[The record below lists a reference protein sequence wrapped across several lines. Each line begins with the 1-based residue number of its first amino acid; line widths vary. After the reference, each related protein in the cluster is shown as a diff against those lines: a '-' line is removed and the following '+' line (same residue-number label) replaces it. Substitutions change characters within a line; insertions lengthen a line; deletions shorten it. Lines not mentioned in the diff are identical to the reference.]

1 VVVVAASAAARAVV
15 AVVDSRAYR
24 VAAEVAAAC
33 DAQAWAVDPSGRRSG
48 RTAAE
53 PARKAGRSC
62 SFLQLF
68 ARMDRVFRFVVMGE
82 GGVERVGAI
91 QVGAVGLTA
100 EAMPQPAAREGDE
113 DRTHR

>member
-1 VVVVAASAAARAVV
+1 VADAAASAAAVVV
-15 AVVDSRAYR
+15 AGAADSRACR
-24 VAAEVAAAC
+24 VVAER
-33 DAQAWAVDPSGRRSG
+33 DAGAWAVDRSGRRSG